1 MGDDRAIFAGEPIL
15 RGETIFRRFK
25 TFPNCYRG
33 QKGRIFNG
41 PTMLLREK
49 KKKKKK
55 WEQTSNYHYD
65 RKYLLNSFAMKNLPG
80 HYIYG
85 KNFVIWD
92 IVIFFFF
99 FFLLSYSWE
108 MNEDF
113 EDEYLIR
120 DI

>member
-55 WEQTSNYHYD
+55 NGSKRPITTMIENISLIPSRWKICQ
-65 RKYLLNSFAMKNLPG
+65 
-80 HYIYG
+80 
-85 KNFVIWD
+85 VI
-92 IVIFFFF
+92 IF
-99 FFLLSYSWE
+99 LEKIL
-108 MNEDF
+108 
-113 EDEYLIR
+113 
-120 DI
+120 